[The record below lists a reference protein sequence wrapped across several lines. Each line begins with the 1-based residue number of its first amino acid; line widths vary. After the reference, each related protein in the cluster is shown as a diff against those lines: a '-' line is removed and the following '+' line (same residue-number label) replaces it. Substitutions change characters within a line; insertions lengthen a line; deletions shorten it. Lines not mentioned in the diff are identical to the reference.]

1 MKLHSH
7 HMEALQ
13 TAADRKFVVW
23 LLAELRKEFPE
34 ETDRLSED
42 RLKRRVAYGMS
53 RAEKYG
59 VESNFGITAFV
70 SIMVSVAPNFDEH
83 QPIRDILKEKD
94 VIADTRMQR
103 VLRRHTDADWLEV
116 RKSCGVGKWPA
127 GM

>member
-1 MKLHSH
+1 MKIRKAQ
-7 HMEALQ
+7 METLQ
-13 TAADRKFVVW
+13 TAADRQFVVW

-34 ETDRLSED
+34 ETTELSDD
-42 RLKRRVAYGMS
+42 RLKRRVAYGML

-70 SIMVSVAPNFDEH
+70 SLMLSVAPNFDEH
-83 QPIRDILKEKD
+83 QPVRDILKEKD
-94 VIADTRMQR
+94 VLADTRMQR

-116 RKSCGVGKWPA
+116 RKSCGVGNWPE

>member
-7 HMEALQ
+7 QMEALQ
-13 TAADRKFVVW
+13 TAADRQFVVW

-34 ETDRLSED
+34 ETAELSDD

-70 SIMVSVAPNFDEH
+70 SLMLSVAPNFDEH
-83 QPIRDILKEKD
+83 QPVRDILNEKD

-116 RKSCGVGKWPA
+116 RESCGVGKWPE
-127 GM
+127 GI